1 MGYDKHVYEP
11 HLPMKLYVKLAFKSA
26 AALAFVLGFNT
37 HVFSEV
43 LPTLPVVTQAPKNTT
58 YNNSSQT
65 GGSANLGFGSAT
77 SFGVGVSLSGTEG
90 TTTKTSAS
98 LAPSAGSITTS
109 VGGGAGGNG
118 ITSAV
123 ISNVK
128 AVGSGSTT
136 LNGTTVNSTGTDAN
150 LSSGNADLKGV
161 TGSLSITLDPALTR
175 FSASSEAIDPTNS
188 VTRIANGN
196 SNANITSNTTVDI
209 KTSSFQSNFSQA
221 Y

>member
-37 HVFSEV
+37 HVFSQV
-43 LPTLPVVTQAPKNTT
+43 LPTLPGLTQAPKNTT

-98 LAPSAGSITTS
+98 LAQG
-109 VGGGAGGNG
+109 
-118 ITSAV
+118 
-123 ISNVK
+123 
-128 AVGSGSTT
+128 
-136 LNGTTVNSTGTDAN
+136 
-150 LSSGNADLKGV
+150 
-161 TGSLSITLDPALTR
+161 R
-175 FSASSEAIDPTNS
+175 
-188 VTRIANGN
+188 
-196 SNANITSNTTVDI
+196 VD
-209 KTSSFQSNFSQA
+209 NHLRWRRCWW
-221 Y
+221 